1 MDRFITQLC
10 HLDDAVETVV
20 ERLVQF
26 LRAEVAGVHRRKKAE
41 VAMAP
46 NRFTIIQAHKTIVI
60 EQRIEKGKMLGLREV
75 DLLKDNGSAFAD
87 RLRHIAF
94 PEDDAIILR
103 NIFAQNEFIQILGTV
118 DRIHDRQTDRLT
130 DQLA

>member
-1 MDRFITQLC
+1 
-10 HLDDAVETVV
+10 
-20 ERLVQF
+20 
-26 LRAEVAGVHRRKKAE
+26 
-41 VAMAP
+41 MAS

-60 EQRIEKGKMLGLREV
+60 EKRIEKGKMLGLREV